1 MELAGTGGRRPVRPG
16 NWREIQLDVGSPGT
30 VRALLER
37 ERPNTVFF
45 CAYDKSNPTVTVD
58 AAVAAARAAAEL
70 GAGFLF
76 YSSDMVFDG
85 AAGGYDED
93 APLSPGTAYGAMKV
107 QAEALVQAEHP
118 LAQVARTSLLV
129 GESGILMRPAY
140 ECDTLVRG
148 LPVTLYRDEWR
159 SPTHVDD
166 VARAS
171 WELAS
176 LEVSGVYHLAGPE
189 RLSRVQLGRILCALY
204 RFDERLIREADRP
217 PGRPRDTS
225 LDSRRAAA
233 LIGWAPHA
241 LSDLARHPAASVASG
256 RG

>member
-1 MELAGTGGRRPVRPG
+1 MDLVGTGGRRPVRPG
-16 NWREIQLDVGSPGT
+16 NWREIQLDLGAPGT
-30 VRALLER
+30 VRGLLER
-37 ERPNTVFF
+37 ERPSTVFF
-45 CAYDKSNPTVTVD
+45 CAYDKSNATVTVD

-85 AAGGYDED
+85 ATGGYTED
-93 APLSPGTAYGAMKV
+93 SPLAPGTPYGAMKV

-118 LAQVARTSLLV
+118 GAQVVRSSILV

-140 ECDTLVRG
+140 ECDALVRG
-148 LPVTLYRDEWR
+148 LPVTLFRDEWR

-189 RLSRVQLGRILCALY
+189 RLSRLELGRILCALY
-204 RFDERLIREADRP
+204 RFDEGLIREADRP
-217 PGRPRDTS
+217 KSRPRDTS

-233 LIGWAPHA
+233 LIGWAPRA
-241 LSDLARHPAASVASG
+241 LSDLARHPAGARA
-256 RG
+256 